1 MTLPLIAPPQIRD
14 QPTLAHVTRVAPFDA
29 RHKRIRQL
37 QALRDM
43 REFAYFLH
51 GARRSLSL
59 HTLVMEA
66 EMDIPNVDRSLAKL
80 GVSRRARKKIG
91 RISRSPKARVAA
103 ALVPLLTAGLIAART
118 FARRGS

>member
-1 MTLPLIAPPQIRD
+1 
-14 QPTLAHVTRVAPFDA
+14 
-29 RHKRIRQL
+29 
-37 QALRDM
+37 
-43 REFAYFLH
+43 
-51 GARRSLSL
+51 
-59 HTLVMEA
+59 
-66 EMDIPNVDRSLAKL
+66 MDIPNVDTSLAKL